1 MVRIGITGSIAMGKS
16 TIAKIFTYFG
26 IPVHDSDLEVRIL
39 INKNKNVIKKIEKHW
54 PEVFNKEKKINKL
67 KLREII
73 FSKNKEK
80 LKLEKILHPLVKK
93 KQVEFKKKHNKHKFL
108 AFDIPLLYETR
119 QEKDFDYIFLANCSK
134 ETQIK
139 RAMKRENLDIN
150 TFNRINS
157 SQLCVKEKIRY
168 KPIIINTEYPKLFV
182 FLNILLKLIIIK
194 FKEIKYDR

>member
-26 IPVHDSDLEVRIL
+26 IPVHDSDLEVREL
-39 INKNKNVIKKIEKHW
+39 ISKNKNVMKKIEKNW
-54 PEVFNKEKKINKL
+54 PEVFNKEKIINKL
-67 KLREII
+67 KLRKII

-93 KQVEFKKKHNKHKFL
+93 KQVEFKKKYDKHKFL

-157 SQLCVKEKIRY
+157 SQLCVEEKISY
-168 KPIIINTEYPKLFV
+168 KPIIINTEHSKIFV

-194 FKEIKYDR
+194 FKEIKHDR